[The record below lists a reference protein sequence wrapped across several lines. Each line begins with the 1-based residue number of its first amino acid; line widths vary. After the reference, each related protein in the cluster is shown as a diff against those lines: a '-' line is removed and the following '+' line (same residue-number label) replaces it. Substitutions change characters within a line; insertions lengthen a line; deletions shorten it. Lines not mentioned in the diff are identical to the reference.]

1 MLLAPFTLT
10 DTPARRSVA
19 RRAKSR
25 RIPSWLLAWAALGM
39 LAACLVPGLG
49 GNALTGMSLPFWL
62 VAAPLIDI
70 AWLTR
75 SRWPSLLRA
84 LRVRLIAATASNR
97 RRTR

>member
-10 DTPARRSVA
+10 DTPARGAVA
-19 RRAKSR
+19 RRAKSP

-49 GNALTGMSLPFWL
+49 SDALTGMSMPFWL

-70 AWLTR
+70 AWLSR

-84 LRVRLIAATASNR
+84 LRARLMAAKTPSR